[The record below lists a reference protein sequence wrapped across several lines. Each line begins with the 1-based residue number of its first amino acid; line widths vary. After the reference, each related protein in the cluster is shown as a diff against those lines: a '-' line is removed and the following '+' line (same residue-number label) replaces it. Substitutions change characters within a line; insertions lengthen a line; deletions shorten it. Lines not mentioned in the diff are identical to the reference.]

1 MKGLQKVGA
10 IGALVMA
17 LYFFLILLFVI
28 VILPGKGFT
37 TPESFNDPA
46 KALASWTSSPILYL
60 FNMLDLAFAVGLTLV
75 VSALDERWRQN
86 ESGAV
91 RLSAAAGVV
100 AIPLILARGMTAII
114 GMPQLASVYASN
126 QASAS
131 AAYLS
136 VNAVIG
142 ALGFAAVFAFGW
154 WLVLVNWSALKMS
167 ALPKPLCYVGLVF
180 GAASILFFAI
190 QLLAPVT
197 LVLGLV
203 WTLWL
208 GIVLWREPA
217 SMAAPGMAK
226 T

>member
-1 MKGLQKVGA
+1 MKSLQKVGS
-10 IGALVMA
+10 IGALVLA
-17 LYFFLILLFVI
+17 LYFFLILLFVT
-28 VILPGKGFT
+28 VILPGQGFT

-46 KALASWTSSPILYL
+46 KALASWTSSQILYL
-60 FNMLDLAFAVGLTLV
+60 FNVLDVAFAVGLTLV
-75 VSALDERWRQN
+75 VSALDGRVRRN
-86 ESGAV
+86 ESDTL

-100 AIPLILARGMTAII
+100 AIPLFLAAGMTAII
-114 GMPQLASVYASN
+114 GTPQLASTYARN

-131 AAYLS
+131 AAYLGM
-136 VNAVIG
+136 NAV
-142 ALGFAAVFAFGW
+142 LGGLHFSSAFAFGW
-154 WLVLVNWSALKMS
+154 WLVLVNWNALKMS

-180 GAASILFFAI
+180 GAASILFFAV

-203 WTLWL
+203 WTPWL
-208 GIVLWREPA
+208 GMVLWREPT